1 MDPKQRFSERVE
13 NYIRYRPGYPPEVI
27 RLLEQEC
34 GLRVG
39 AVVADIGAGTGLL
52 AERFLERG
60 CRVFGVEPNDG
71 MRAAGERLLAKYTLY
86 TSAAGSAEAC
96 GLPDACADFV
106 TAGQAFHW
114 FQPEKAGVEL
124 RRILRPGGWA
134 VLVWNER
141 RTGSTPFLRAY
152 EDLLLRYATDYLEV
166 NHRNTEEDPT
176 LIPAFFGGAY
186 REARF
191 DNRQIFDLAG
201 ARGRLLSSSY
211 VPLPT
216 EPNYAAM
223 LAHLEEIFAQ
233 HQREGV
239 IEFEYDTRVF
249 YGHLE

>member
-1 MDPKQRFSERVE
+1 MDPKQRFSQRVE

-27 RLLEQEC
+27 QLLEQAC
-34 GLRVG
+34 GLRAG

-52 AERFLERG
+52 AVRFLEAG

-71 MRAAGERLLAKYTLY
+71 MRAAGERLLAKYGLY
-86 TSAAGSAEAC
+86 ASVAGSAEAS

-114 FQPEKAGVEL
+114 FQPEQAGAEL

-134 VLVWNER
+134 MLVWNER
-141 RTGSTPFLRAY
+141 RTDSTPFLRAY

-166 NHRNTEEDPT
+166 NHRNTEEDPA
-176 LIPAFFGGAY
+176 LIPAFFGGEY
-186 REARF
+186 QEARF
-191 DNRQIFDLAG
+191 DNRQVFDLAG
-201 ARGRLLSSSY
+201 VRGRLLSSSY

-216 EPNYAAM
+216 DPNYSAM
-223 LAHLEEIFAQ
+223 LAYLEEIFAQ
-233 HQREGV
+233 HQREGMV
-239 IEFEYDTRVF
+239 EIEYDTHVF